1 MKIVCIGDSLTH
13 GYKIRGSKVWTS
25 LVQEKYGFQLM
36 NKGVIGD
43 TTGGMLARFEKD
55 VIGNKPS
62 HVIIMGGTNDLIME
76 VPIGVILSNIAAMA
90 HQARA
95 NKIKP
100 IIGIQLLIEPIMAQE
115 YWQGVADFSR
125 VNEELSKLRKR
136 IIGFGNDFRIQIID
150 FCAEFN
156 KNITLENRFDFYI
169 DGLHPTT
176 KGNEIMANVVS
187 FSL

>member
-13 GYKIRGSKVWTS
+13 GYKVKSSEVWTS
-25 LVQEKYGFQLM
+25 LVQDKCRFELL

-76 VPIGVILSNIAAMA
+76 VPLGVILSNLTAMT

-100 IIGIQLLIEPIMAQE
+100 IIGIQLLLEPTIAQKH
-115 YWQGVADFSR
+115 WQGVANFYR
-125 VNEELSKLRKR
+125 VNEEITELRKR
-136 IIGFGNDFRIQIID
+136 IAGFGNAFDVQIID
-150 FCAEFN
+150 FYAEFN
-156 KNITLENRFDFYI
+156 RHITLENKLDFYI
-169 DGLHPTT
+169 DGLHPTI
-176 KGNEIMANVVS
+176 KGNEIMANTVRI
-187 FSL
+187 